1 MSYMVIGASV
11 FILIP
16 LALAWLATAVRIMQ
30 VPALKAYFPSYEN
43 IVFQGPFD
51 LNSLR

>member
-11 FILIP
+11 FILIS

-30 VPALKAYFPSYEN
+30 VPHSRPIFLQVKISSSRTLIIY
-43 IVFQGPFD
+43 
-51 LNSLR
+51 

>member
-11 FILIP
+11 FILIS

-30 VPALKAYFPSYEN
+30 VPAT
-43 IVFQGPFD
+43 QGLF
-51 LNSLR
+51 SFA